1 VILEKPF
8 FMQNIEQYIDYIK
21 FEKRYSVHT
30 IKSYEQDLRQ
40 FVKFIRQKY
49 DLDILQADYIHIR
62 AWVVHLSND
71 VVSKRSINRKIT
83 SLRSFYKFQKASGFI
98 DNNPAAKIK
107 LLKTPKTLPVFVE
120 EDNME
125 HLFND
130 DLFSNDYKG
139 VLSKAI
145 IDLLYATGMRVSEL
159 VNLKTKDIDWFQGQL
174 KVHGKRNKERIIPMS
189 DNLKESLHL
198 YNKVKNDYFEN
209 IEESIN
215 ASYFFIGAKGKK
227 IYNKF
232 VYRQIN
238 YYLSLVTT
246 IKKRSPHVI
255 RHTFATH
262 MLNKGADLNAI
273 KEILGHASLSATQVY
288 THNSIEK
295 LKHVYKQAHPKA

>member
-1 VILEKPF
+1 
-8 FMQNIEQYIDYIK
+8 MQNIEQYIDYIK

-49 DLDILQADYIHIR
+49 DLGILQADYIHIR

-83 SLRSFYKFQKASGFI
+83 SLRSFYKFQKASGSI

-209 IEESIN
+209 IEESID

>member
-1 VILEKPF
+1 
-8 FMQNIEQYIDYIK
+8 MQNIEQYIDYIK
-21 FEKRYSVHT
+21 YEKRYSVYT
-30 IKSYEQDLRQ
+30 IKSYEQDLQQ
-40 FVKFIRQKY
+40 FLKFIRQKY
-49 DLDILQADYIHIR
+49 DLGILQADYIHVR
-62 AWVVHLSND
+62 AWVVKLSND
-71 VVSKRSINRKIT
+71 SISKRSINRKIT
-83 SLRSFYKFQKASGFI
+83 SLRSFYKFQKASGSL
-98 DNNPAAKIK
+98 DSNPAAKIK
-107 LLKTPKTLPVFVE
+107 LLKIPKTLPVFVE
-120 EDNME
+120 EDNMD

-130 DLFSNDYKG
+130 DLFNRDYKG

-174 KVHGKRNKERIIPMS
+174 KVLGKRNKERIIPMS
-189 DNLKESLHL
+189 ENLKESLHL
-198 YNKVKNDYFEN
+198 YNKAKNDFFDNTEFLVD
-209 IEESIN
+209 
-215 ASYFFIGAKGKK
+215 ASFFFIGTKGKK

-262 MLNKGADLNAI
+262 MLNNGADLNAI
-273 KEILGHASLSATQVY
+273 KEILGHASLSATQIY